1 MRTVMIILATL
12 MVYCMM
18 PSILNWIG
26 CFIQYRRKNRNLYE
40 QYLCRL
46 SDYEEYHCFMEKCER
61 KHQVKVINGMIDK
74 GKEMRRNL
82 FHS

>member
-1 MRTVMIILATL
+1 MKTVMLILITL

-26 CFIQYRRKNRNLYE
+26 DCIMHYHKCKFYYE
-40 QYLCRL
+40 QYLNRL
-46 SDYEEYHCFMEKCER
+46 ADYEDYHCFMEKCER

-74 GKEMRRNL
+74 GKEMRREL
-82 FHS
+82 FR

>member
-26 CFIQYRRKNRNLYE
+26 CFISYRRKNRCLYE

-46 SDYEEYHCFMEKCER
+46 SDYEDYHCYMERYER

-74 GKEMRRNL
+74 GKEMRREL
-82 FHS
+82 FR